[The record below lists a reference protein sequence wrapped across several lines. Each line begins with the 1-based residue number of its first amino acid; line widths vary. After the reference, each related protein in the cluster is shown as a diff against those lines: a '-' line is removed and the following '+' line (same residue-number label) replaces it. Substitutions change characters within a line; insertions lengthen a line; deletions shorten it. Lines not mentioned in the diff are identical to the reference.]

1 MRRRDF
7 LLGSTAALGLAGCGR
22 TAVPRPP
29 SPVNITRAAAYSQD
43 IYDTMRRVLAEH
55 KLNVR
60 GRRVV
65 LKPNLVE
72 FEPESAINTHP
83 MLVHATLEAF
93 RELGAAVAIAEG
105 PGHRR
110 STLDLAA
117 AAGYFPPAL
126 ALLAAYG
133 ARERLAGLHAQ
144 DEDAPLGGR
153 HAFDEEP
160 VRHSPRRSL
169 RLAQE
174 CAALGRHPPEH
185 CGPALAVSES
195 LRDCGWDRGD
205 GRERTDSGAAQAAGV
220 IVSGHDPVAV
230 DATCCRIMQIEP
242 SRIEYLTLAGG
253 LEGIAEENIQQ
264 IGEKPDS
271 VETLF
276 DLIMEL
282 RELRR
287 ARA

>member
-43 IYDTMRRVLAEH
+43 IYGTMRRVLAEY

-93 RELGAAVAIAEG
+93 RELG
-105 PGHRR
+105 HRWR
-110 STLDLAA
+110 LRRAP
-117 AAGYFPPAL
+117 AAGARSIWPPPPDIS
-126 ALLAAYG
+126 
-133 ARERLAGLHAQ
+133 RL
-144 DEDAPLGGR
+144 
-153 HAFDEEP
+153 
-160 VRHSPRRSL
+160 RSL
-169 RLAQE
+169 YLPHTVLGSDLLVSMPKMKTHHWAGATPSMKNLFGIVPGGVYGWPKNVLHWAGIHQRLRTCTRCFRITSRFVDGIVGMDGNGPIQE
-174 CAALGRHPPEH
+174 RPKP
-185 CGPALAVSES
+185 
-195 LRDCGWDRGD
+195 
-205 GRERTDSGAAQAAGV
+205 AGV

-264 IGEKPDS
+264 IGEKPDF
-271 VETLF
+271 VETRF

>member
-43 IYDTMRRVLAEH
+43 IYDTI
-55 KLNVR
+55 
-60 GRRVV
+60 

-110 STLDLAA
+110 STLDQAA

-126 ALLAAYG
+126 ALLAAYR

-205 GRERTDSGAAQAAGV
+205 GRERTDSGAAQAGRRDRIRARPG
-220 IVSGHDPVAV
+220 GGGRHLLPDHADRAVAHRV
-230 DATCCRIMQIEP
+230 PNI
-242 SRIEYLTLAGG
+242 GG
-253 LEGIAEENIQQ
+253 
-264 IGEKPDS
+264 
-271 VETLF
+271 
-276 DLIMEL
+276 
-282 RELRR
+282 RLRR
-287 ARA
+287 NCRGKYPANRRKAGFRGDAV

>member
-43 IYDTMRRVLAEH
+43 IYDTI
-55 KLNVR
+55 
-60 GRRVV
+60 

-126 ALLAAYG
+126 ALLAAYR

-169 RLAQE
+169 WLAQE

-185 CGPALAVSES
+185 CGPALSFS
-195 LRDCGWDRGD
+195 QSFRDCGWDRGD
-205 GRERTDSGAAQAAGV
+205 GRERTDSGAAQAGGRDRIRARPG
-220 IVSGHDPVAV
+220 GGGRHLLPDHADRAVAHRV
-230 DATCCRIMQIEP
+230 PNI
-242 SRIEYLTLAGG
+242 GG
-253 LEGIAEENIQQ
+253 
-264 IGEKPDS
+264 
-271 VETLF
+271 
-276 DLIMEL
+276 
-282 RELRR
+282 RLRR
-287 ARA
+287 NCRGKYPANRRKAGFRGDAV

>member
-55 KLNVR
+55 KLNGR

-65 LKPNLVE
+65 IETQPGGVRARKRHQP
-72 FEPESAINTHP
+72 HP

-126 ALLAAYG
+126 ALAAYR
-133 ARERLAGLHAQ
+133 ARERPAGLHAQ
-144 DEDAPLGGR
+144 DEDGPIQGR
-153 HAFDEEP
+153 P
-160 VRHSPRRSL
+160 QP
-169 RLAQE
+169 
-174 CAALGRHPPEH
+174 
-185 CGPALAVSES
+185 
-195 LRDCGWDRGD
+195 
-205 GRERTDSGAAQAAGV
+205 AGV

-230 DATCCRIMQIEP
+230 DATCCRIMQIKP

-271 VETLF
+271 VETRF

>member
-43 IYDTMRRVLAEH
+43 IYDTI
-55 KLNVR
+55 
-60 GRRVV
+60 

-126 ALLAAYG
+126 ALAAYR
-133 ARERLAGLHAQ
+133 ARERPAGLHAQ
-144 DEDAPLGGR
+144 DEDAKLGGR

-242 SRIEYLTLAGG
+242 SHIEYLTLAGG

-264 IGEKPDS
+264 IGEKPDF
-271 VETLF
+271 VETRF

>member
-55 KLNVR
+55 KLNGR

-65 LKPNLVE
+65 IETQPGGVRARKRHQP
-72 FEPESAINTHP
+72 HP

-126 ALLAAYG
+126 ALAAYR
-133 ARERLAGLHAQ
+133 ARERPAGLHAQ
-144 DEDAPLGGR
+144 DEDATLGGR

-205 GRERTDSGAAQAAGV
+205 GWERTDSGAAQAGGRDRIRARPG
-220 IVSGHDPVAV
+220 GGGRHLLPDHADRAVAHRV
-230 DATCCRIMQIEP
+230 PNI
-242 SRIEYLTLAGG
+242 GG
-253 LEGIAEENIQQ
+253 
-264 IGEKPDS
+264 
-271 VETLF
+271 
-276 DLIMEL
+276 
-282 RELRR
+282 RLRR
-287 ARA
+287 NCRGKYPANRRKAGFRGDAV